1 MLKLI
6 QPALEFEEQVNEYVK
21 EHFEHGENELSAS
34 KGLTSASSYEE
45 WVQTAIREEENPK
58 ENWVRNNT
66 YLVIREEDN
75 KLIGLLNI
83 RKEDNERILDWAGH
97 IGYGVRPTERRKG
110 YASEIL
116 RLALAECRR
125 IGMKKVMLGCHQD
138 NIGSKKTIEKNN
150 AVYERK
156 VMVEGKPAFVY
167 WIEL

>member
-6 QPALEFEEQVNEYVK
+6 QPTEEYEEQTEEYIK
-21 EHFEHGENELSAS
+21 EHLEYGENELSAS
-34 KGLTSASSYEE
+34 KGLASANSYKE
-45 WVQTAIREEENPK
+45 WIQKVISEENIPK

-66 YLVIREEDN
+66 YFVIREDDN

-83 RKEDNERILDWAGH
+83 RKEDNEKILNWAGH

-116 RLALAECRR
+116 RLALDECKRL
-125 IGMKKVMLGCHQD
+125 GMKKVMLGCHQD
-138 NIGSKKTIEKNN
+138 NIGSKKTIEKNK
-150 AVYERK
+150 AVYERE
-156 VMVEGKPAFVY
+156 VMAEGKPAFVY

>member
-6 QPALEFEEQVNEYVK
+6 QPTLEYEEQVNEYLK
-21 EHFEHGENELSAS
+21 EHLESGENELSAS
-34 KGLTSASSYEE
+34 KGLASANSYKEWLDKVIGEE
-45 WVQTAIREEENPK
+45 DIPK

-66 YLVIREEDN
+66 YLVIREEDD

-83 RKEDNERILDWAGH
+83 RKEDNERVLDWAGH

-116 RLALAECRR
+116 RLALDECRR
-125 IGMKKVMLGCHQD
+125 LGMHKVMVGCHQD

-150 AVYERK
+150 AVYERE
-156 VMVEGKPAFVY
+156 VMAEGKLAFVY
-167 WIEL
+167 WIAL

>member
-6 QPALEFEEQVNEYVK
+6 QPALEYEEQVNEYVK
-21 EHFEHGENELSAS
+21 EHLEHGENELSAS
-34 KGLTSASSYEE
+34 KGLASAKSYKE
-45 WVQTAIREEENPK
+45 WLDKVIAEEEIPK

-66 YLVIREEDN
+66 YLVIREEDDR
-75 KLIGLLNI
+75 LIGLLNI
-83 RKEDNERILDWAGH
+83 RKEDNDRVLEWAGH

-116 RLALAECRR
+116 RLALDECRR

-138 NIGSKKTIEKNN
+138 NIGSKKTIEKNK
-150 AVYERK
+150 AVYERE
-156 VMVEGKPAFVY
+156 VMAEGKPAFVY